1 MFNRGKKALCGA
13 KVLSICAIIASSM
26 PFTRGAFAEV
36 FVPTFYA
43 AVAKMKPEGKLGKI
57 IKKERISTTLSG
69 AQAWRIAYISS
80 DLRDRPTISTGLV
93 VAPLGKAPKGG
104 RPVLSWAH
112 GTTGTAQNC
121 GPSQVENPAV
131 PLNQYFVVGGNSWTD
146 YGIPA
151 LREFIDQGYV
161 VVASDYQ
168 GLGGGGVHQYAIA
181 TTQGRD
187 AINGVRAAGD
197 LREVG
202 AGKKAIVYGWS
213 QGGGATLAA
222 ASSGE
227 YINRK
232 GTAFDGIEV
241 VGFVAM
247 APPDVSTVMPDEG
260 ITEASAEGVLDN
272 VNKSFSHNVFDFAHL
287 TMNLWATQAAFSDKL
302 QMGDLFT
309 EEGAKVVNEVMSN
322 KCMHVAADT
331 LHYTFGDDFTSLLKT
346 NVTNARAW
354 ADALFV
360 GAGTKEKPIA
370 PVIVYFGDKD
380 VTVPPVMGKLYRE
393 RMCKM
398 GANVAR
404 IQLPGEQTH
413 FSTPAVAQPMYISWI
428 ADRFAGKPAA
438 DGCIGE

>member
-1 MFNRGKKALCGA
+1 MRERTFKSLYRAVVVGAVALMSA
-13 KVLSICAIIASSM
+13 TAA
-26 PFTRGAFAEV
+26 AEV
-36 FVPTFYA
+36 YVPPFYA
-43 AVAKMKPEGKLGKI
+43 AVANMKPEGKLGKV
-57 IKKERISTTLSG
+57 IKKEKISTTVPG
-69 AQAWRIAYISS
+69 AQAWRVAYISS

-151 LREFIDQGYV
+151 LREFIDRGYV

-181 TTQGRD
+181 ATQGRD
-187 AINGVRAAGD
+187 AINAIRAAGD

-202 AGKKAIVYGWS
+202 AGKRAVVYGWS

-232 GTAFDGIEV
+232 GTAFDGIEM

-247 APPDVSTVMPDEG
+247 APPDVSTVMPAEG
-260 ITEASAEGVLDN
+260 ITEATAEGVLNN

-302 QMGDLFT
+302 QMCDLFT

-346 NVTNARAW
+346 NVTNAKAW

-404 IQLPGEQTH
+404 IQLAGEQTH
-413 FSTPAVAQPMYISWI
+413 FSTPGVAQPLYIPWVVE
-428 ADRFAGKPAA
+428 RFAGKPAS
-438 DGCIGE
+438 DGCIGDA